1 VPGNPNTVNNLK
13 DKENTMSQA
22 APTVSDSHLEHLVL
36 EALRRA
42 PLDVAQILLEESD
55 EIVGAV
61 LQQLHPA
68 PAYRILLRF
77 PKERRHAIVPLAG
90 EHVGDPWKDAQR
102 FPKDSVGR
110 LMEPA
115 VAKVGPDDTVETA
128 IERLREWV
136 HEALIT
142 YAYVVDS
149 EDHLLGVL
157 VMRDLLLAEPGNKLK
172 NVMLP
177 EPFSLPPD
185 MTVGDAMKEV
195 VYRHYPVYPV
205 CDSDGRLLGTVQGY
219 MLFEHQHFEISAQ
232 AGQMVGVQKE
242 EHATTDWHRSFR
254 MRHPWLQINL
264 VTAFVAAFVVSLF
277 EDTIA
282 QVVVLAAFLP
292 VLAGQSGN
300 TGCQSLA
307 VTIRG
312 LTLDE
317 FKPGVM
323 HKALIKET
331 LLGLLN
337 GAVVGVVAAVAM
349 IIYAMYSGA
358 GQPVMLGLVVFLA
371 MTGAC
376 FASGVTGVLVPLTLQ
391 RLGADPATASS
402 IFLTTATD
410 VVSMGLFLWLANVLV
425 LS

>member
-1 VPGNPNTVNNLK
+1 MNQSAPAVS
-13 DKENTMSQA
+13 KE
-22 APTVSDSHLEHLVL
+22 HLEQLVI
-36 EALRRA
+36 EAQRRA
-42 PLDVAQILLEESD
+42 PLDVAQILLDESD
-55 EIVGAV
+55 ETVGAV

-77 PKERRHAIVPLAG
+77 PKERRQAIVPLAG
-90 EHVGDPWKDAQR
+90 DHVGDPWKDAQNYAEDR
-102 FPKDSVGR
+102 VGR
-110 LMEPA
+110 LMEPV
-115 VAKVGPDDTVETA
+115 VAKVGPEDTVRMA
-128 IERLREWV
+128 VERLREWV

-142 YAYVVDS
+142 YAYVVD
-149 EDHLLGVL
+149 EEEHLLGVL
-157 VMRDLLLAEPGNKLK
+157 VMRDLLLASPDDKLK

-177 EPFSLPPD
+177 EPFSLRPD
-185 MTVGDAMKEV
+185 MTVEDAMTEV

-205 CDSDGRLLGTVQGY
+205 CDDAGHLLGIVQGY
-219 MLFEHQHFEISAQ
+219 NLFEQQHFQISAQ

-242 EHATTDWHRSFR
+242 EHATTSWKRSFR

-312 LTLDE
+312 LTLHE
-317 FKPGVM
+317 FKPGVF

-331 LLGLLN
+331 LLGVLN
-337 GAVVGVVAAVAM
+337 GAVVGLVAAAAM
-349 IIYAMYSGA
+349 IAYAIYSGA
-358 GQPVMLGLVVFLA
+358 DQPVVLGLVVFLA

-376 FASGVTGVLVPLTLQ
+376 VASGMTGVLVPLTLQ

-410 VVSMGLFLWLANVLV
+410 VVSMGLFLWLANMLV
-425 LS
+425 L

>member
-1 VPGNPNTVNNLK
+1 
-13 DKENTMSQA
+13 MSQPA
-22 APTVSDSHLEHLVL
+22 HTVSREHFDHLVL
-36 EALRRA
+36 EAQRRA

-55 EIVGAV
+55 ETVGAV
-61 LQQLHPA
+61 MQHLHPA

-77 PKERRHAIVPLAG
+77 PKNRRHSIVPLAG
-90 EHVGDPWKDAQR
+90 DHVGDPWKEAQG
-102 FPKDSVGR
+102 FPQDSVGR
-110 LMEPA
+110 LMEPV
-115 VAKVGPDDTVETA
+115 VAKVKLEDTVDTV
-128 IERLREWV
+128 IEELREWV

-142 YAYVVDS
+142 YAYVVDDA
-149 EDHLLGVL
+149 DHLLGIL
-157 VMRDLLLAEPGNKLK
+157 VMRDLLLANSEDQIK

-177 EPFSLPPD
+177 EPFSLSPD
-185 MTVGDAMKEV
+185 LTVGDAMKEV

-205 CDSDGRLLGTVQGY
+205 CDSDGLLLGIVQGY
-219 MLFEHQHFEISAQ
+219 MLFEQQHFEISAQ

-242 EHATTDWHRSFR
+242 EHATTRWQSSFR

-312 LTLDE
+312 LTLNE
-317 FKPGVM
+317 FKPGVF
-323 HKALIKET
+323 HRALVKET
-331 LLGLLN
+331 LLGVLN
-337 GAVVGVVAAVAM
+337 GAVVGVVAAIAMVA
-349 IIYAMYSGA
+349 YAVYSGA
-358 GQPVMLGLVVFLA
+358 DQPAMLGLVVFLA

-376 FASGVTGVLVPLTLQ
+376 LASGVTGVMVPLTLQ
-391 RLGADPATASS
+391 KFGADPATASS

>member
-1 VPGNPNTVNNLK
+1 MNQT
-13 DKENTMSQA
+13 
-22 APTVSDSHLEHLVL
+22 APTISEERFEHLLL
-36 EALRRA
+36 EAQRRA

-55 EIVGAV
+55 ETVGAV
-61 LQQLHPA
+61 LRQLHSA

-77 PKERRHAIVPLAG
+77 PKERRHSIVPLAG
-90 EHVGDPWKDAQR
+90 DHVGDPWKEAQNY
-102 FPKDSVGR
+102 PADSVGR

-115 VAKVGPDDTVETA
+115 VAKVKPDDTVATA
-128 IERLREWV
+128 IEKLREWV

-142 YAYVVDS
+142 YAYVVDDS
-149 EDHLLGVL
+149 DHLLGVL
-157 VMRDLLLAEPGNKLK
+157 VMRDLLLANSEEQLK
-172 NVMLP
+172 NVMLT

-205 CDSDGRLLGTVQGY
+205 CDSEGRLVGTVQGY

-232 AGQMVGVQKE
+232 AGRMVGVAKE
-242 EHATTDWHRSFR
+242 EHATTSWYRSFR
-254 MRHPWLQINL
+254 MRHPWLQVNL

-277 EDTIA
+277 EETIA

-317 FKPGVM
+317 FKPGVF
-323 HKALIKET
+323 HKVLAKET
-331 LLGLLN
+331 LLGVLN
-337 GAVVGVVAAVAM
+337 GAVVGVVAAAAM
-349 IIYAMYSGA
+349 IAYAIFA
-358 GQPVMLGLVVFLA
+358 DAAQPVMLGLVVFLA

-376 FASGVTGVLVPLTLQ
+376 LASGVTGVMVPVTLQ
-391 RLGADPATASS
+391 RFGVDPATASS

-410 VVSMGLFLWLANVLV
+410 VVSMGLFLWLANMMVL
-425 LS
+425 

>member
-1 VPGNPNTVNNLK
+1 
-13 DKENTMSQA
+13 MSQ
-22 APTVSDSHLEHLVL
+22 PTTTVSQQQLDHLIL
-36 EALRRA
+36 EAQRRA

-55 EIVGAV
+55 ETVGAV
-61 LQQLHPA
+61 LQHLHPA

-77 PKERRHAIVPLAG
+77 PKDRRHSIVPLAG
-90 EHVGDPWKDAQR
+90 DHVGDPWKDAQS
-102 FPKDSVGR
+102 FPQDSVGR
-110 LMEPA
+110 LMEPV
-115 VAKVGPDDTVETA
+115 VAKVKPDDTVGTVVE
-128 IERLREWV
+128 ELREWV

-142 YAYVVDS
+142 YAYVVDDA
-149 EDHLLGVL
+149 DHLLGIL
-157 VMRDLLLAEPGNKLK
+157 VMRDLLLANPADQIN

-177 EPFSLPPD
+177 EPFSLSPD
-185 MTVGDAMKEV
+185 LTVGDAMKEV

-205 CDSDGRLLGTVQGY
+205 CDSDGVLLGIVQGY
-219 MLFEHQHFEISAQ
+219 MLFEHQHFELTAQ

-242 EHATTDWHRSFR
+242 EHATTCWQSSFR

-264 VTAFVAAFVVSLF
+264 VTAFVAAFVVGLF

-282 QVVVLAAFLP
+282 QVVVLAVFLP

-312 LTLDE
+312 LTLNE
-317 FKPGVM
+317 FKPGVFR
-323 HKALIKET
+323 KTIFKET
-331 LLGLLN
+331 TLGVLN
-337 GAVVGVVAAVAM
+337 GAVVGVVAAIAM
-349 IIYAMYSGA
+349 IAYAIFSGA
-358 GQPVMLGLVVFLA
+358 EQPVMLGLVVFLA

-376 FASGVTGVLVPLTLQ
+376 LVSGVTGVMVPITLQ

-425 LS
+425 LG

>member
-1 VPGNPNTVNNLK
+1 MNQSVP
-13 DKENTMSQA
+13 A
-22 APTVSDSHLEHLVL
+22 VSEEHLEHLVL
-36 EALRRA
+36 EAQRRA

-55 EIVGAV
+55 ETVGAV
-61 LQQLHPA
+61 LRHLHPA

-77 PKERRHAIVPLAG
+77 PKDRRKAIVPLAG
-90 EHVGDPWKDAQR
+90 DNVGDPWKDAQAYSQ
-102 FPKDSVGR
+102 DSVGR
-110 LMEPA
+110 LMEPV
-115 VAKVGPDDTVETA
+115 VAKVGPEDTVASA
-128 IERLREWV
+128 IEKLREWV

-142 YAYVVDS
+142 YAYVVDD
-149 EDHLLGVL
+149 EEHLLGVL
-157 VMRDLLLAEPGNKLK
+157 VMRDLLLADPQAQLK

-177 EPFSLPPD
+177 EPFYLQPD
-185 MTVGDAMKEV
+185 MAVQDAMKEV

-205 CDSDGRLLGTVQGY
+205 CNAEGQLLGIVQGY

-232 AGQMVGVQKE
+232 AGQMVGVGKE
-242 EHATTDWHRSFR
+242 EHATTSWPQSFR

-317 FKPGVM
+317 FNPGVFR
-323 HKALIKET
+323 KALIKEAI
-331 LLGLLN
+331 LGTLN
-337 GAVVGVVAAVAM
+337 GAVVGVVAAIAMVA
-349 IIYAMYSGA
+349 YAIFSGA
-358 GQPVMLGLVVFLA
+358 SQPVMLGLVVFLA

-376 FASGVTGVLVPLTLQ
+376 VASGVTGIMVPLTLK

-410 VVSMGLFLWLANVLV
+410 VVSMGLFLWLANLLV
-425 LS
+425 LN

>member
-1 VPGNPNTVNNLK
+1 MN
-13 DKENTMSQA
+13 E
-22 APTVSDSHLEHLVL
+22 APANVATDRLRHLVL
-36 EALRRA
+36 EAQRRA
-42 PLDVAQILLEESD
+42 PLDVAQILLQESD
-55 EIVGAV
+55 ETVGAV
-61 LQQLHPA
+61 LQHLHPA

-77 PKERRHAIVPLAG
+77 PKERRHKIVPLAG
-90 EHVGDPWKDAQR
+90 DHVGDPWKEAQR
-102 FPKDSVGR
+102 YPENSVGR

-115 VAKVGPDDTVETA
+115 IAAVKPDDTVATA
-128 IERLREWV
+128 VERLREWV

-142 YAYVVDS
+142 YAYVID
-149 EDHLLGVL
+149 DAGCLLGVL
-157 VMRDLLLAEPGNKLK
+157 VMRDLLLADPADQLRD
-172 NVMLP
+172 VMLAG
-177 EPFSLPPD
+177 PFFLQPD
-185 MTVGDAMKEV
+185 MSVEDAMKEV

-205 CDSDGRLLGTVQGY
+205 CAADGRLLGIVQGY

-232 AGQMVGVQKE
+232 AGRMVGVHKE

-277 EDTIA
+277 EATIA

-317 FKPGVM
+317 FKPGVF
-323 HKALIKET
+323 HKVLVKET
-331 LLGLLN
+331 LLGILN
-337 GAVVGVVAAVAM
+337 GAVVGVVAAIAMVA
-349 IIYAMYSGA
+349 YAIHSGA
-358 GQPVMLGLVVFLA
+358 DQPVILGLVVFLA

-376 FASGVTGVLVPLTLQ
+376 VASGMTGVLVPLTLQ

-410 VVSMGLFLWLANVLV
+410 VVSMGLFLWLANILV
-425 LS
+425 LG

>member
-1 VPGNPNTVNNLK
+1 MNQP
-13 DKENTMSQA
+13 
-22 APTVSDSHLEHLVL
+22 APTVSEDRLEYLVL
-36 EALRRA
+36 EAQRRA
-42 PLDVAQILLEESD
+42 PLDVAQILLDESD
-55 EIVGAV
+55 ETVGAV
-61 LQQLHPA
+61 LRELHPA

-77 PKERRHAIVPLAG
+77 PKDRRHAIVPLAG
-90 EHVGDPWKDAQR
+90 DHVGDPWKEAQKY
-102 FPKDSVGR
+102 PAESVGR

-115 VAKVGPDDTVETA
+115 LAQVGPDDTVA
-128 IERLREWV
+128 VAVERLREWV

-142 YAYVVDS
+142 YAYVVD
-149 EDHLLGVL
+149 DAGRLLGVL
-157 VMRDLLLAEPGNKLK
+157 VMRDLLLAQPDDLLK
-172 NVMLP
+172 DVMLP
-177 EPFSLPPD
+177 EPFFLTPD
-185 MTVGDAMKEV
+185 MTVEDAMKEV

-205 CDSDGRLLGTVQGY
+205 CDPDGLLVGLVQGY

-232 AGQMVGVQKE
+232 AGRMVGVKKE
-242 EHATTDWHRSFR
+242 EHATTRWPRSFK

-277 EDTIA
+277 EETIA

-317 FKPGVM
+317 FKPGVFRDVL
-323 HKALIKET
+323 AKET
-331 LLGLLN
+331 LLGILN
-337 GAVVGVVAAVAM
+337 GAVVGLVAAIAM
-349 IIYAMYSGA
+349 IAYAIYSGA
-358 GQPVMLGLVVFLA
+358 DQPVVLGLVVFLA

-376 FASGVTGVLVPLTLQ
+376 VASGMTGVLVPLTLQ

-425 LS
+425 L

>member
-1 VPGNPNTVNNLK
+1 MTQPALEIPK
-13 DKENTMSQA
+13 DR
-22 APTVSDSHLEHLVL
+22 LEQLVL
-36 EALRRA
+36 EAQRRA

-55 EIVGAV
+55 EVVGAV
-61 LQQLHPA
+61 LQHLHPA

-77 PKERRHAIVPLAG
+77 PKERRHRIVPLAG
-90 EHVGDPWKDAQR
+90 AHVGDPWKEAQR
-102 FPKDSVGR
+102 FPEDSVGR

-115 VAKVGPDDTVETA
+115 IARLHPEDTVSTA
-128 IERLREWV
+128 VESLREWV
-136 HEALIT
+136 HEGLIT
-142 YAYVVDS
+142 YAYVIDDD
-149 EDHLLGVL
+149 ECLLGVL
-157 VMRDLLLAEPGNKLK
+157 VMRDLLLAKPADLLK
-172 NVMLP
+172 DIMLP
-177 EPFSLPPD
+177 EPFFLQPD
-185 MTVGDAMKEV
+185 MSVEDAMKEV

-205 CDSDGRLLGTVQGY
+205 CDGKRRLLGIVQGY

-232 AGQMVGVQKE
+232 AGRMVGVQKE

-264 VTAFVAAFVVSLF
+264 ITAFVAAFVVSLF

-312 LTLDE
+312 LTLNE
-317 FKPGVM
+317 FKPGVFR
-323 HKALIKET
+323 KVLAKET
-331 LLGLLN
+331 LLGVLN
-337 GAVVGVVAAVAM
+337 GAVVGLVAAVAM
-349 IIYAMYSGA
+349 IAYAIMSGA
-358 GQPVMLGLVVFLA
+358 DQPAVLGLVVFLA

-376 FASGVTGVLVPLTLQ
+376 VASGMTGVLVPLTLQ
-391 RLGADPATASS
+391 RFGADPATASS

-410 VVSMGLFLWLANVLV
+410 VVSMGLFLWLANLLV
-425 LS
+425 IG

>member
-1 VPGNPNTVNNLK
+1 LNQT
-13 DKENTMSQA
+13 TT
-22 APTVSDSHLEHLVL
+22 TVSEERLEQLVL
-36 EALRRA
+36 EAQRRA
-42 PLDVAQILLEESD
+42 PLDVAQILLD
-55 EIVGAV
+55 EDDATVGAV

-68 PAYRILLRF
+68 AAYRILLRF
-77 PKERRHAIVPLAG
+77 PRDRRHAIVPLAG
-90 EHVGDPWKDAQR
+90 DHVGDPWKEAQKYEADR
-102 FPKDSVGR
+102 VGR
-110 LMEPA
+110 LMEPV
-115 VAKVGPDDTVETA
+115 VAKVGPDDTVQMA
-128 IERLREWV
+128 VDSLREWV

-142 YAYVVDS
+142 YAYVVDGQ
-149 EDHLLGVL
+149 DRLLGVL
-157 VMRDLLLAEPGNKLK
+157 VMRDLLLAKPDDRLK
-172 NVMLP
+172 DVMLP
-177 EPFSLPPD
+177 EPFALQPD
-185 MTVGDAMKEV
+185 AKVEDAMKEV

-205 CDSDGRLLGTVQGY
+205 CDEAGRLLGIVQGY
-219 MLFEHQHFEISAQ
+219 MLFEQQHFQISAQ

-317 FKPGVM
+317 FKPGVFRNT
-323 HKALIKET
+323 LIKET
-331 LLGLLN
+331 ILGTLN
-337 GAVVGVVAAVAM
+337 GAVVGLVAAVAM
-349 IIYAMYSGA
+349 VAYAIYSGA
-358 GQPVMLGLVVFLA
+358 DQPMTLGLVVFLA

-376 FASGVTGVLVPLTLQ
+376 VASGMTGVLVPLTLR

>member
-1 VPGNPNTVNNLK
+1 
-13 DKENTMSQA
+13 MSQPT
-22 APTVSDSHLEHLVL
+22 PTVSQEQLDHLIL
-36 EALRRA
+36 EAQRRA

-55 EIVGAV
+55 ETVGAV
-61 LQQLHPA
+61 LKQLHHA

-77 PKERRHAIVPLAG
+77 PRDRRHAIVPLAG
-90 EHVGDPWKDAQR
+90 DHVGDPWKDAQS

-110 LMEPA
+110 LMEPV
-115 VAKVGPDDTVETA
+115 VAKVKPDDTVGTVVE
-128 IERLREWV
+128 ELRDWV

-142 YAYVVDS
+142 YAYVVDDT
-149 EDHLLGVL
+149 DHLLGIL
-157 VMRDLLLAEPGNKLK
+157 VMRDLLLANPEDCIKD
-172 NVMLP
+172 VMLS
-177 EPFSLPPD
+177 EPFSLSPD
-185 MTVGDAMKEV
+185 STDGDAMKEV

-205 CDSDGRLLGTVQGY
+205 CNSDGILLGIVQGY
-219 MLFEHQHFEISAQ
+219 MLFEHQHFELTAQ

-242 EHATTDWHRSFR
+242 EHATTCWQSSFR

-264 VTAFVAAFVVSLF
+264 VTAFVAAFVVGLF

-282 QVVVLAAFLP
+282 QVVVLAVFLP

-312 LTLDE
+312 LTLNE
-317 FKPGVM
+317 FKPGVFR
-323 HKALIKET
+323 KTVFKET
-331 LLGLLN
+331 TLGVLN
-337 GAVVGVVAAVAM
+337 GAAVGVVAAAAM
-349 IIYAMYSGA
+349 IAYAMFSGA
-358 GQPVMLGLVVFLA
+358 EQPVMLGLVVFLA

-376 FASGVTGVLVPLTLQ
+376 LVSGVTGVMVPITLQ

-425 LS
+425 LG

>member
-1 VPGNPNTVNNLK
+1 MTQ
-13 DKENTMSQA
+13 TT
-22 APTVSDSHLEHLVL
+22 PTVSKDRLEYLVL
-36 EALRRA
+36 EAQRRA
-42 PLDVAQILLEESD
+42 PLDVAQILLEESN
-55 EIVGAV
+55 ETVGAV
-61 LQQLHPA
+61 LQHLQPA

-77 PKERRHAIVPLAG
+77 PKDRLHAIVPLAG
-90 EHVGDPWKDAQR
+90 DHVGDPWKEAQ
-102 FPKDSVGR
+102 KYDEDHVGR
-110 LMEPA
+110 LMEPV
-115 VAKVGPDDTVETA
+115 VAKVGPDDTVAMA
-128 IERLREWV
+128 IEHLREWV

-149 EDHLLGVL
+149 ENHLLGVL
-157 VMRDLLLAEPGNKLK
+157 VMRDLLLAKPDDLLK

-177 EPFSLPPD
+177 EPFSLRPD
-185 MTVGDAMKEV
+185 MKVEDAMKEV

-205 CDSDGRLLGTVQGY
+205 CDAQSRLLGIVQGY

-242 EHATTDWHRSFR
+242 EHASTDWHRSFR
-254 MRHPWLQINL
+254 MRHPWLEINL

-312 LTLDE
+312 LTLHE
-317 FKPGVM
+317 FKPGVFR
-323 HKALIKET
+323 KALIKET
-331 LLGLLN
+331 ILGTVN

-349 IIYAMYSGA
+349 IAYAIFSGA
-358 GQPVMLGLVVFLA
+358 DQPVMLGLVVFLA

-376 FASGVTGVLVPLTLQ
+376 VASGMTGVLVPLTLQ

>member
-1 VPGNPNTVNNLK
+1 LNQIV
-13 DKENTMSQA
+13 
-22 APTVSDSHLEHLVL
+22 PTVSEEHLKNLVL
-36 EALRRA
+36 EAQRRA

-55 EIVGAV
+55 ETVGAV
-61 LQQLHPA
+61 LRHLHPA

-77 PKERRHAIVPLAG
+77 PKERRQAIVPLSG
-90 EHVGDPWKDAQR
+90 DHVGDPWKEAQ
-102 FPKDSVGR
+102 KYDEDKVGR

-115 VAKVGPDDTVETA
+115 VAKVGPDDTVQMAVEN
-128 IERLREWV
+128 LREWV

-142 YAYVVDS
+142 YVYVVDES
-149 EDHLLGVL
+149 NRLQGVL
-157 VMRDLLLAEPGNKLK
+157 VMRDLLLASPEDRLK
-172 NVMLP
+172 DVMLR
-177 EPFSLPPD
+177 EPFSLRPD
-185 MTVGDAMKEV
+185 MTVEDAMKEV

-205 CDSDGRLLGTVQGY
+205 CDDEGRLLGIVQGY
-219 MLFEHQHFEISAQ
+219 MLFEHQHFQISAQ

-312 LTLDE
+312 LTLHE
-317 FKPGVM
+317 FKPGVFR
-323 HKALIKET
+323 KALMKET
-331 LLGLLN
+331 LLGTLN
-337 GAVVGVVAAVAM
+337 GAVVGLVAAAAMVA
-349 IIYAMYSGA
+349 YAIYSGA
-358 GQPVMLGLVVFLA
+358 DQPLVLGLVVFLA

-376 FASGVTGVLVPLTLQ
+376 VASGMTGVLVPLTLQ

-410 VVSMGLFLWLANVLV
+410 VVSMGLFLWLANLLV
-425 LS
+425 L

>member
-1 VPGNPNTVNNLK
+1 LNQTI
-13 DKENTMSQA
+13 
-22 APTVSDSHLEHLVL
+22 PTVSQARLEHLVL
-36 EALRRA
+36 EAQRRA

-55 EIVGAV
+55 ETVGAV
-61 LQQLHPA
+61 LQHLHPA

-77 PKERRHAIVPLAG
+77 PKDRRHAIVPLAG
-90 EHVGDPWKDAQR
+90 DHVGDPWKEAQK
-102 FPKDSVGR
+102 FDEDHVGR
-110 LMEPA
+110 LMEPV
-115 VAKVGPDDTVETA
+115 VALVGPDETVRMA
-128 IERLREWV
+128 VDKLREWV

-142 YAYVVDS
+142 YAYVVDD

-157 VMRDLLLAEPGNKLK
+157 VMRDLLLADPDDLLK
-172 NVMLP
+172 NVMLT
-177 EPFSLPPD
+177 EPFSLRPD
-185 MTVGDAMKEV
+185 MTVEDAMKEV

-205 CDSDGRLLGTVQGY
+205 CDGDGRLVGIVQGY
-219 MLFEHQHFEISAQ
+219 MLFEQQHFEISAQ
-232 AGQMVGVQKE
+232 AGQMVGVDKE

-254 MRHPWLQINL
+254 MRHPWLELNL

-312 LTLDE
+312 MTLNE
-317 FKPGVM
+317 FKPGVF

-331 LLGLLN
+331 LLGTLN
-337 GAVVGVVAAVAM
+337 GAVVGLVAAAAMVA
-349 IIYAMYSGA
+349 YAIFSGA
-358 GQPVMLGLVVFLA
+358 DQPLMLGLVVFLA

-376 FASGVTGVLVPLTLQ
+376 VASGMTGVLVPITLQ

-410 VVSMGLFLWLANVLV
+410 VVSMGLFLWLANILV
-425 LS
+425 L

>member
-1 VPGNPNTVNNLK
+1 MMTEAVLPVP
-13 DKENTMSQA
+13 KEHF
-22 APTVSDSHLEHLVL
+22 DHLVL
-36 EALRRA
+36 EAQRRA
-42 PLDVAQILLEESD
+42 PLDAAQILAEERD
-55 EIVGAV
+55 ETIGAV

-77 PKERRHAIVPLAG
+77 PKDRRHKIVPLAG
-90 EHVGDPWKDAQR
+90 DHVGDPWKEAQR
-102 FPKDSVGR
+102 YPDDSVGR

-115 VAKVGPDDTVETA
+115 VAIVRPDDTVRTVVDK
-128 IERLREWV
+128 LREWV

-142 YAYVVDS
+142 YVWVID
-149 EDHLLGVL
+149 EERRLLGVL
-157 VMRDLLLAEPGNKLK
+157 VMRDLLLADPGDRLSD
-172 NVMLP
+172 VMLGD
-177 EPFSLPPD
+177 PFYLRPD

-205 CDSDGRLLGTVQGY
+205 CDAEGHLLGTVQGY
-219 MLFEHQHFEISAQ
+219 MLFEQQHFELSAQ
-232 AGQMVGVQKE
+232 AGRMVGVQKE
-242 EHATTDWHRSFR
+242 EHATTEWPNSFR
-254 MRHPWLQINL
+254 MRHPWLQLNL

-312 LTLDE
+312 LTLQE
-317 FKPGVM
+317 FKPGIFRRV
-323 HKALIKET
+323 LVKET
-331 LLGLLN
+331 LLGVLN
-337 GAVVGVVAAVAM
+337 GAVVGLVAAIAMVA
-349 IIYAMYSGA
+349 YAIYSGA
-358 GQPVMLGLVVFLA
+358 DQPAILGIVVLLA

-376 FASGVTGVLVPLTLQ
+376 VASGMTGVLVPLTLQ

-425 LS
+425 LG

>member
-1 VPGNPNTVNNLK
+1 MTQPAVNIP
-13 DKENTMSQA
+13 EER
-22 APTVSDSHLEHLVL
+22 LEYLVL
-36 EALRRA
+36 EAQRRA

-55 EIVGAV
+55 EVVGAV
-61 LQQLHPA
+61 LQHLHPA

-77 PKERRHAIVPLAG
+77 PKDRRHNIVPLAG
-90 EHVGDPWKDAQR
+90 DHVGDPWKEAQQ
-102 FPKDSVGR
+102 FPEDSVGR

-115 VAKVGPDDTVETA
+115 IARVHPEDTVASAVEQ
-128 IERLREWV
+128 LREWV

-142 YAYVVDS
+142 YAYVIDD
-149 EDHLLGVL
+149 EGRLLGVL
-157 VMRDLLLAEPGNKLK
+157 VMRDLLLARPTDPLK
-172 NVMLP
+172 DIMLP
-177 EPFSLPPD
+177 EPFFLQPD
-185 MTVGDAMKEV
+185 MSVEDAMKEV

-205 CDSDGRLLGTVQGY
+205 CDGQRRLLGIVQGY

-232 AGQMVGVQKE
+232 AGRMVGVQKE

-277 EDTIA
+277 EDTIS

-312 LTLDE
+312 LTLHE
-317 FKPGVM
+317 FKPGVFRQVL
-323 HKALIKET
+323 AKET
-331 LLGLLN
+331 LLGVLN
-337 GAVVGVVAAVAM
+337 GAVVGLVAAVAM
-349 IIYAMYSGA
+349 VAYAIMSGA
-358 GQPVMLGLVVFLA
+358 DQPAVLGLVVFLA

-376 FASGVTGVLVPLTLQ
+376 VASGMTGVLVPLTLQ
-391 RLGADPATASS
+391 RFGADPATASS

-410 VVSMGLFLWLANVLV
+410 VVSMGLFLWLANLLV
-425 LS
+425 IG

>member
-1 VPGNPNTVNNLK
+1 MNQT
-13 DKENTMSQA
+13 T
-22 APTVSDSHLEHLVL
+22 PTVSKDRLEYLVL
-36 EALRRA
+36 EAQRRA

-55 EIVGAV
+55 ETVGAV
-61 LQQLHPA
+61 LQHLHPA

-77 PKERRHAIVPLAG
+77 PKDRRHAIVPLAG
-90 EHVGDPWKDAQR
+90 DHVGDPWKEAQ
-102 FPKDSVGR
+102 KYDEDHVGR
-110 LMEPA
+110 LMEPV
-115 VAKVGPDDTVETA
+115 VAKVGPDDTVAMA
-128 IERLREWV
+128 IEHLREWV

-149 EDHLLGVL
+149 ENHLLGVL
-157 VMRDLLLAEPGNKLK
+157 VMRDLLLAKPDDLLK

-177 EPFSLPPD
+177 EPFSLRPD
-185 MTVGDAMKEV
+185 MKVEDAMKEV

-205 CDSDGRLLGTVQGY
+205 CDAQSRLLGIVQGY

-242 EHATTDWHRSFR
+242 EHASTDWHRSFR
-254 MRHPWLQINL
+254 MRHPWLEINL

-312 LTLDE
+312 LTLHE
-317 FKPGVM
+317 FKPGVFR
-323 HKALIKET
+323 KALIKET
-331 LLGLLN
+331 ILGTVN

-349 IIYAMYSGA
+349 IAYAIFSGA
-358 GQPVMLGLVVFLA
+358 DQPVMLGLVVFLA

-376 FASGVTGVLVPLTLQ
+376 VASGMTGVLVPLTLQ

>member
-1 VPGNPNTVNNLK
+1 MTQ
-13 DKENTMSQA
+13 TT
-22 APTVSDSHLEHLVL
+22 PTVSKDRLEYLVL
-36 EALRRA
+36 EAQRRA
-42 PLDVAQILLEESD
+42 PLDVAQILLEESN
-55 EIVGAV
+55 ETVGAV
-61 LQQLHPA
+61 LQHLQPA

-77 PKERRHAIVPLAG
+77 PKDRRHAIVPLAG
-90 EHVGDPWKDAQR
+90 DHVGDPWKEAQ
-102 FPKDSVGR
+102 KYDEDHVGR
-110 LMEPA
+110 LMEPV
-115 VAKVGPDDTVETA
+115 VAKVGPDDTVAMA
-128 IERLREWV
+128 IEHLREWV

-149 EDHLLGVL
+149 ENHLLGVL
-157 VMRDLLLAEPGNKLK
+157 VMRDLLLAKPDDLLK
-172 NVMLP
+172 TVMLP
-177 EPFSLPPD
+177 EPFSLRPD
-185 MTVGDAMKEV
+185 MKVEDAMKEV

-205 CDSDGRLLGTVQGY
+205 CDAQSRLLGIVQGY

-242 EHATTDWHRSFR
+242 EHASTDWHRSFR
-254 MRHPWLQINL
+254 MRHPWLEINL
-264 VTAFVAAFVVSLF
+264 ITAFVAAFVVSLF

-312 LTLDE
+312 LTLHE
-317 FKPGVM
+317 FKPGVFR
-323 HKALIKET
+323 KALIKET
-331 LLGLLN
+331 ILGTVN

-349 IIYAMYSGA
+349 IAYAIFSGA
-358 GQPVMLGLVVFLA
+358 DQPVMLGLVVFLA

-376 FASGVTGVLVPLTLQ
+376 VASGMTGVLVPLTLQ